1 MVQVYFSE
9 PLQSLQT
16 PKDGQKIEKNINEI
30 DQMLQPSS
38 HSM

>member
-1 MVQVYFSE
+1 MVQVYFLE

-16 PKDGQKIEKNINEI
+16 PKDGQKIEKSINETY
-30 DQMLQPSS
+30 QMLQPCS